1 MIDDERKSKMNF
13 QCIDYFVKTRLYYQL
28 DVFLQGILTSFL
40 D

>member
-13 QCIDYFVKTRLYYQL
+13 QCTDYFVKTRLYYQL
-28 DVFLQGILTSFL
+28 DSFLQAILISFL